1 MCGDESLEQAP
12 PHVRL
17 MLVELLGDP
26 NGIQAL
32 KAIKEKNRDYLK
44 FLLGEIRS
52 NTDLKTTF
60 KADDGARYSV
70 TLDPKAKT
78 LTVAVAP

>member
-1 MCGDESLEQAP
+1 VQITGDDA
-12 PHVRL
+12 
-17 MLVELLGDP
+17 
-26 NGIQAL
+26 GIAAL

-60 KADDGARYSV
+60 KSDDGQHYAV
-70 TLDPKAKT
+70 ALEPKSMT
-78 LTVAVAP
+78 LTVSKI

>member
-1 MCGDESLEQAP
+1 
-12 PHVRL
+12 
-17 MLVELLGDP
+17 VELIG
-26 NGIQAL
+26 NAAGIAAL

-52 NTDLKTTF
+52 NTDLKTVF

-70 TLDPKAKT
+70 TLDQKAQT
-78 LTVAVAP
+78 LTVNPE